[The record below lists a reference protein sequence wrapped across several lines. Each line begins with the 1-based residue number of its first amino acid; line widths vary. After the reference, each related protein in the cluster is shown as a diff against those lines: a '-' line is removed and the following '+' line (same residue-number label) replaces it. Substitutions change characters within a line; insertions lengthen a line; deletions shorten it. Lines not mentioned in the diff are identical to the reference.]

1 MKCLVGKGLGQC
13 LMKEE
18 QGLQLDTDPENM
30 VMPKQGREPG
40 KIGNPKKSILSDL
53 ILEKEEKAITLH
65 RRSVQVNAEQTT
77 SVATRERWP
86 AQARGWLPSVRHLLS
101 DLCHWF
107 EF

>member
-1 MKCLVGKGLGQC
+1 MSDKK
-13 LMKEE
+13 E

-40 KIGNPKKSILSDL
+40 KNGNPKKSILSDL

-77 SVATRERWP
+77 SVRWP
-86 AQARGWLPSVRHLLS
+86 TQAQGWLPSVRHLLS

-107 EF
+107 EFLIHHN